1 MKASVHMKQL
11 YTYLKLKGYRLGYV
25 LNFGAALMK
34 DGIRRVANG
43 ISE

>member
-11 YTYLKLKGYRLGYV
+11 YTYLRLKGSRLGYV